1 VDLRQLECFAAVAR
15 QRNFTRAAEDLYL
28 TQSAVS
34 QQVRRLEAQLGLEL
48 LRRTS
53 RGVELTAAGA
63 ELLPRAEAIL
73 ADVATAR
80 AAMDELASGVV
91 RGAVRVAAAAGDA
104 PGLPAAL
111 ASFHASHPGIRVALR
126 LAAPDEVADLV
137 RRGTADLGLAAVTG
151 DPLGVEVAP
160 LRAEPLLL
168 LVPPG
173 DALEGATGVDVWE
186 LRERP
191 FVLAEP
197 GSALRATVAALCEA
211 AGFGPVPLFEAG
223 DPETVRVLVA
233 SGLGVALV
241 PASWR
246 AGAPAASLAPPVP
259 VHEPALLSRPDG
271 GTPAAALLHRHLRE
285 RLGQVGL

>member
-1 VDLRQLECFAAVAR
+1 MDLRQLECFAAVAR

-34 QQVRRLEAQLGLEL
+34 QQVRRLEGQLGLDL

-53 RGVELTAAGA
+53 RGVELTVAGA

-73 ADVATAR
+73 ADVARAR
-80 AAMDELASGVV
+80 AAMDELASGTV
-91 RGAVRVAAAAGDA
+91 RGAVRVVATTGDA

-126 LAAPDEVADLV
+126 HGGADDVADLV
-137 RRGTADLGLAAVTG
+137 RRGTADLGVAAVEDPPGIEATPLRP
-151 DPLGVEVAP
+151 DPLLALVPAGAP
-160 LRAEPLLL
+160 L
-168 LVPPG
+168 
-173 DALEGATGVDVWE
+173 DGATRVDVWA

-197 GSALRATVAALCEA
+197 GTALRRTVAAACEA
-211 AGFGPVPLFEAG
+211 AGFGPVPLFEVG

-233 SGLGVALV
+233 AGLGVALV
-241 PASWR
+241 PAGWR

-259 VHEPALLSRPDG
+259 VHEPALLARPDG
-271 GTPAAALLHRHLRE
+271 ATPAAVLLHAHLRTA
-285 RLGQVGL
+285 LG

>member
-15 QRNFTRAAEDLYL
+15 QRNFTRAADDLYL

-34 QQVRRLEAQLGLEL
+34 QQVRRLEAQLGVQL
-48 LRRTS
+48 LRRSS

-73 ADVATAR
+73 ADVARAR
-80 AAMDELASGVV
+80 AAMDELASGTV
-91 RGAVRVAAAAGDA
+91 RGAVRVAAATGDA
-104 PGLPAAL
+104 AGLPAAL
-111 ASFHASHPGIRVALR
+111 ASFHAAHPGIRVALR
-126 LAAPDEVADLV
+126 LAPGDDVADLV
-137 RRGTADLGLAAVTG
+137 RRGTADLGIAATDG
-151 DPLGVEVAP
+151 DAAGVDTAP
-160 LRAEPLLL
+160 LRPEPLLL

-173 DALEGATGVDVWE
+173 DPLEGATGVDVWT
-186 LRERP
+186 LRDRP

-197 GSALRATVAALCEA
+197 GTALRTTVARLCET
-211 AGFGPVPLFEAG
+211 AGFGPVPLLEAG

-233 SGLGVALV
+233 AGLGVALV

-285 RLGQVGL
+285 HLG

>member
-15 QRNFTRAAEDLYL
+15 QRNFTRAADDLYL

-73 ADVATAR
+73 ADVAGAR

-91 RGAVRVAAAAGDA
+91 RGAVRVVATTGDA
-104 PGLPAAL
+104 LGLPAAL
-111 ASFHASHPGIRVALR
+111 ASFHAEHPGIRVALR
-126 LAAPDEVADLV
+126 HGTAEHVADLV
-137 RRGTADLGLAAVTG
+137 RRGTADLGVAATAGNAAGVEATPLRPEPIVLLVPAG
-151 DPLGVEVAP
+151 DPLA
-160 LRAEPLLL
+160 
-168 LVPPG
+168 
-173 DALEGATGVDVWE
+173 GAHDVDVWA

-197 GSALRATVAALCEA
+197 GSALRATVTARCEA
-211 AGFGPVPLFEAG
+211 AGFGPVPLMEAG

-233 SGLGVALV
+233 AGLGVALV

-259 VHEPALLSRPDG
+259 VHEPALLARPEG
-271 GTPAAALLHRHLRE
+271 ATPAAGLLHAHLRAA
-285 RLGQVGL
+285 LG